1 MIRHLPATP
10 AARAQRKADLLLA
23 SALLRGQAT
32 LAVDDLGERA
42 DRWGRRWQRLRGW
55 WADPL
60 LRAVGGAAAG
70 VFVAGA
76 GRRPGSMRKGLR
88 LALLAWRVWRL
99 FGQPRGAAAADAAQ

>member
-23 SALLRGQAT
+23 SALLRGQAV

-42 DRWGRRWQRLRGW
+42 DLWGRRWQRLRGW

-60 LRAVGGAAAG
+60 LRAVGSAAAG

-76 GRRPGSMRKGLR
+76 GRRAGSWRRALR
-88 LALLAWRVWRL
+88 IALVAWRVWRTL
-99 FGQPRGAAAADAAQ
+99 GRKPAGATTDPAP

>member
-1 MIRHLPATP
+1 MTRPLPATP

-23 SALLRGQAT
+23 SALLRGQAV
-32 LAVDDLGERA
+32 LAVDDLGDRA
-42 DRWGRRWQRLRGW
+42 DLWGRRWQRLRGW

-76 GRRPGSMRKGLR
+76 GRRPGALRKGLR

-99 FGQPRGAAAADAAQ
+99 LGQPRAGAAADPAQ